1 MAKKFDVIGVGLNI
15 IDLLFLS
22 PENVVHDSKQ
32 FVKDLVMQGGAPI
45 GSGISAL
52 GRMGYKSA
60 FVAKMSKGVLSDI
73 SLGEFRNN
81 NLAIDFVVTDK
92 NSQPAIAIVAIDEKT
107 SARTVYVSMNN
118 YGYLKKKDIP
128 VQAIKDARLLMVDS
142 YDFDATEIA
151 LKAAKNTNCRTLV
164 DFEYGDKER
173 TLKLIGMATDI
184 ILPLEC
190 ARRLTNKKKPEDTL
204 KALSKYTK
212 GQLIVTDG
220 KNGSW
225 ALTDEGVIHQDIVK
239 EKQAVD
245 STGCGDAFHAGYGIG
260 ILEGW
265 DLKTRMECGAWLASI
280 VITKLGGRTALP
292 FKKDIPK
299 LVGKNISKNLREKLL
314 KIAKRK

>member
-1 MAKKFDVIGVGLNI
+1 MHEECGVFALYGNGFVEHPAEYAYLALYAMQHRGQQSCGIAVNNEGKIYNHNDEGLLNEVFNEMILNYLKGNI
-15 IDLLFLS
+15 
-22 PENVVHDSKQ
+22 
-32 FVKDLVMQGGAPI
+32 
-45 GSGISAL
+45 AL
-52 GRMGYKSA
+52 GHVRYASA
-60 FVAKMSKGVLSDI
+60 DNKGR
-73 SLGEFRNN
+73 EN
-81 NLAIDFVVTDK
+81 NL
-92 NSQPAIAIVAIDEKT
+92 P
-107 SARTVYVSMNN
+107 YV
-118 YGYLKKKDIP
+118 
-128 VQAIKDARLLMVDS
+128 
-142 YDFDATEIA
+142 
-151 LKAAKNTNCRTLV
+151 
-164 DFEYGDKER
+164 
-173 TLKLIGMATDI
+173 
-184 ILPLEC
+184 
-190 ARRLTNKKKPEDTL
+190 
-204 KALSKYTK
+204 SKYTK